1 MNHMHGTYASQQP
14 DAITGAGSTYHVLK
28 LAILKL
34 LLVVLALIRL
44 RFCIVGGVDDDQQI

>member
-1 MNHMHGTYASQQP
+1 MNHMHETYASQQP
-14 DAITGAGSTYHVLK
+14 DAITSTGSTYHVLK

-44 RFCIVGGVDDDQQI
+44 RFCIIDGR